1 MRVFVYILSFFVMS
15 QRHQGLS
22 FPTSLSKMEFQEGE
36 GKEEK
41 YYYYYIYLRSKRLVA
56 NPRNDLH
63 SRLSRNFPWSST
75 VVYQNGKG
83 SKVDLVGFF
92 CSTYIFQLKTFLTNY
107 WFAVRNS
114 KKSSWPVLVCGIG
127 DLWRFEWCKIDP
139 GWSGESLELI
149 CNQFRIIQVLQ
160 RCPIPQTS
168 NWSGIFLAVSYS
180 KPALGWYK

>member
-1 MRVFVYILSFFVMS
+1 METLVYMLFLCMMF
-15 QRHQGLS
+15 QRYQGLP

-83 SKVDLVGFF
+83 SKADLVGFF
-92 CSTYIFQLKTFLTNY
+92 CSTYIFQLIFFLRFYLLPTLRTANPK
-107 WFAVRNS
+107 AVRLTGNS
-114 KKSSWPVLVCGIG
+114 LWANSHRENPVFITGNPCSHYRVPVFITGI
-127 DLWRFEWCKIDP
+127 
-139 GWSGESLELI
+139 SL
-149 CNQFRIIQVLQ
+149 
-160 RCPIPQTS
+160 
-168 NWSGIFLAVSYS
+168 
-180 KPALGWYK
+180 

>member
-83 SKVDLVGFF
+83 SKADLVGFF
-92 CSTYIFQLKTFLTNY
+92 CSTLFFNWKLSLKDSIYYLP
-107 WFAVRNS
+107 S
-114 KKSSWPVLVCGIG
+114 
-127 DLWRFEWCKIDP
+127 
-139 GWSGESLELI
+139 
-149 CNQFRIIQVLQ
+149 
-160 RCPIPQTS
+160 TS
-168 NWSGIFLAVSYS
+168 TRYS
-180 KPALGWYK
+180 KVKDWKWMKNIVKLLQYSS